1 MPLAAY
7 FSMILTELRR
17 WQHNY
22 DCKKFYNIG
31 HRPARILEDAS
42 EHDGGAATDGDPA
55 DQDLLL
61 RRRRRQNPQQ
71 PGLAVPV
78 GQRPGGGVVKLFFVV
93 TDKEAELARGVVLG

>member
-1 MPLAAY
+1 MDQGSREFLQKFY
-7 FSMILTELRR
+7 EITIV
-17 WQHNY
+17 NY
-22 DCKKFYNIG
+22 SRKKFYNIG

-78 GQRPGGGVVKLFFVV
+78 GQRSGTNVIKLFVHNLQTFV
-93 TDKEAELARGVVLG
+93 TS